1 MTIYKAPLRDFRF
14 VLHEVLEAEAELKVL
29 RGCEE
34 VSGALIDRVLE
45 EAARLAESEL
55 FPLNRSGDEEGCT
68 LVDGAVSTPKGFK
81 EAFRRYAEGGWCGL
95 AGDPA
100 FGGQGLPQILAVPVI
115 EIMGSAN
122 LSFSDYTILVSMAA
136 ETIGAHATDELKVLY
151 LPRLLAGE
159 WAATMC
165 MTEPHCGTDVGLL
178 KTRAEPADDGTYR
191 VTGTKIFISGGDH
204 DLTPNI
210 AHLVLARLAGAPA
223 GTRGISL
230 FLVPKVI
237 PRADGSLGER
247 NTVFP
252 VGIEHKMGYAA
263 SATCTMSFEGARA
276 WLVGEPNRGLAAM
289 FTMVNSARLAV
300 GLQGLSL
307 AEVAYQSAS
316 AYARERVQGR
326 SAAGP
331 AYPERAA
338 DPLVVHADV
347 RRMLLSTRA
356 FTEGARAIALWLA
369 LAIDRS
375 TRHPDAEAREEASDL
390 VSLLT
395 PVVKAGFSDLG
406 FESCNLAMQVFGG
419 HGYIRANGMEQLV
432 RDVRIAQ
439 IQEGANGIQ
448 ALDLLGRK
456 MRQNEGRA
464 FDRMVRMVERFLIRH
479 RGEKA
484 MAPFVMPLSIAL
496 ARLAELVD
504 WVRME
509 RDPHAIGAAGVD
521 AMRVFTLTLFA
532 WMWARIAEV
541 AMARAGTD
549 PFYAGKLAL
558 AHYFM
563 ERMLPMAEGHA
574 GVARAGSATLFSLTD
589 AEI

>member
-1 MTIYKAPLRDFRF
+1 MTIYAAPLRDLGF
-14 VLHEVLEAEAELKVL
+14 VLHELLGVESELRDL
-29 RGCEE
+29 AGCED
-34 VSGALIDRVLE
+34 VSAALIDRVLE
-45 EAARLAESEL
+45 EAARMAESEL
-55 FPLNRSGDEEGCT
+55 FPLNRSGDEEGCR
-68 LVDGAVSTPKGFK
+68 LIDGAVVTPKGFK
-81 EAFRRYAEGGWCGL
+81 AAFRRYADSGWCGL
-95 AGDPA
+95 AADPA
-100 FGGQGLPQILAVPVI
+100 YGGQGLPQVIAVPVL

-122 LSFSDYTILVSMAA
+122 LSFSDYAILVSMAA
-136 ETIGAHATDELKVLY
+136 ETIGAHATEALKALY
-151 LPRLLAGE
+151 LPRLVAGE

-178 KTRAEPADDGTYR
+178 KTRAEPSGDGTYR

-210 AHLVLARLAGAPA
+210 VHLVLARLAGAPA

-230 FLVPKVI
+230 FLVPKFLTE
-237 PRADGSLGER
+237 ANGALGQR
-247 NTVFP
+247 NAVLP

-263 SATCTMSFEGARA
+263 SATCTMSFEGAKA
-276 WLVGEPNRGLAAM
+276 WLIGEPHRGLASM
-289 FTMVNSARLAV
+289 FTMVNAARLAV

-307 AEVAYQSAS
+307 AEVAYQSAA
-316 AYARERVQGR
+316 AYARERLQGR

-331 AYPERAA
+331 AYPERSA
-338 DPLVVHADV
+338 DPLIVHADV

-369 LAIDRS
+369 LAIDRAA
-375 TRHPDAEAREEASDL
+375 RHPDAAVREEASDL

-395 PVVKAGFSDLG
+395 PVVKAGFSDFG

-464 FDRMVRMVERFLIRH
+464 FDRFVGMIERFMIAH
-479 RGEKA
+479 RGDKA

-496 ARLAELVD
+496 ARLAELID
-504 WVRME
+504 RVRME
-509 RDPHAIGAAGVD
+509 RDPHAIGAAGIDV
-521 AMRVFTLTLFA
+521 MRVFTLTLFA
-532 WMWARIAEV
+532 WIWARIAGV
-541 AMARAGTD
+541 ALRGDQAD

-558 AHYFM
+558 ARYFM
-563 ERMLPMAEGHA
+563 DRMLPMAEGHA
-574 GVARAGSATLFSLTD
+574 GVARAGSATLFSLPD
-589 AEI
+589 SAV